1 MRGLHGQ
8 TLCPWRMQISA
19 LGAEVTDS
27 VGIYFPS
34 LEPYVL
40 YITAVPLSRE
50 NEGLSTLNKAPLFIQ
65 YWAGR
70 F

>member
-1 MRGLHGQ
+1 
-8 TLCPWRMQISA
+8 
-19 LGAEVTDS
+19 
-27 VGIYFPS
+27 
-34 LEPYVL
+34 L